1 MRNPAVNYPSAAST
15 GAAVLFIS
23 LALLISGCSEA
34 TDNKAPAT
42 VLSAP
47 QQQGL
52 NSAQQME
59 QQLQKDVERREQQMR
74 DQDI

>member
-1 MRNPAVNYPSAAST
+1 VQNPTATYPSAAST
-15 GAAVLFIS
+15 SAAVLFIG
-23 LALLISGCSEA
+23 LALLISGCGQT
-34 TDNKAPAT
+34 TDNPAPAT

-47 QQQGL
+47 QQGL

>member
-1 MRNPAVNYPSAAST
+1 VQNPTATYPSAAST
-15 GAAVLFIS
+15 SAAVLFIG
-23 LALLISGCSEA
+23 LALLISGCGQT
-34 TDNKAPAT
+34 TDNPAPAT